1 MDTVKIV
8 LIISAIAWLLQI
20 IFYKERP
27 GLWEA
32 IFMLDQY
39 ILIGSL
45 CHLLGH
51 PTVRDVVNGVT
62 IFSASASLL
71 TWAFASS
78 YANKEKAAT
87 GNSEVPDNCF
97 DVRKSLF
104 DNATFVGLIF
114 TIIFM

>member
-1 MDTVKIV
+1 MDTVKIALV
-8 LIISAIAWLLQI
+8 MSATAWLMQI
-20 IFYKERP
+20 ILHKKRS

-32 IFMLDQY
+32 IFILDQY

-78 YANKEKAAT
+78 CTNKEKATT